1 MAMEQTDSDLR
12 TTLRVLRQRMPLIIG
27 CAILAGGAALAFSLM
42 QEKQYSAESS
52 LLFRDP
58 GFDQRLFGSSSIQA
72 WQDPAREAAT
82 NVRLAS
88 LDAVADRT
96 AKDLGG
102 GLDGG
107 TVSAMLEV
115 EPEGQSDVVSITA
128 TDENPEF
135 AADVANAFARNYIV
149 FRREADQAK
158 VKDAQR
164 VVEAKYEQLDPEEQA
179 GEEGQALQQQISDL
193 TTLEA
198 LQTGNAEL
206 VQKADVPSSP
216 SSPQPIRNMVIGGV
230 FGLLFGLA
238 LALVRERL
246 DRRLKDPD
254 ELEESFG
261 LPILGEIPESRSLR
275 HEKRASASEPLP
287 VREAEAFRLVRTRLR
302 YFNVDRELR
311 SLLVTST
318 AASDGK
324 TTIAFYLARAAASA
338 GNRTLLV
345 EADLHEATLASEFGL
360 SPLPG
365 LAEVLTHQASPESVV
380 QQIPVEDRS
389 NGRGNVRNLDVIVA
403 GAEPPNPLELVES
416 AGMASLLHRL
426 EEAYDLVILDAPPA
440 GAVADT
446 LPLMRLVNGVILV
459 GQLGKTTRDEAVSAR
474 EQLSSLEVS
483 PLGIVL
489 NRTRKRRG
497 YAYGY
502 GHGYGAKASP
512 GSRHLGR
519 LRRSRRVQRP
529 RLAAQDTTAVAPGP
543 ALADAPGP
551 DAQAG
556 AAPNGAESSIADQGA
571 APPPRTSEALAVLN
585 RASAEELEAFGL
597 SSPQAIRV
605 LAHRERCGGF
615 DSVDELEAVPGLSPD
630 SVARVRSR
638 LTYS

>member
-1 MAMEQTDSDLR
+1 MEQADSDLR
-12 TTLRVLRQRMPLIIG
+12 NTIGVLRARIWLIAA
-27 CAILAGGAALAFSLM
+27 CMVMAGGAALAFSLM

-58 GFDQRLFGSSSIQA
+58 GFDQRLFGSSSIQP

-96 AKDLGG
+96 AKDLGR

-107 TVSAMLEV
+107 TVSAMLDV

-128 TDENPEF
+128 TDEDPEF
-135 AADVANAFARNYIV
+135 AADVANAFASNYIV

-158 VKDAQR
+158 VADAQR
-164 VVEAKYEQLDPEEQA
+164 VVEAKYEQLEPEEQV

-206 VQKADVPSSP
+206 VQEADTPSSP
-216 SSPQPIRNMVIGGV
+216 SSPQPIRNTIIGAM
-230 FGLLFGLA
+230 FGLLLGLGLA
-238 LALVRERL
+238 LMRERL

-254 ELEESFG
+254 ELEDSFG

-275 HEKRASASEPLP
+275 HDKRASASEALP
-287 VREAEAFRLVRTRLR
+287 AREAEAFRLVRTRLR

-311 SLLVTST
+311 SLLVTSA

-324 TTIAFYLARAAASA
+324 TTVAFYLARAAASA
-338 GNRTLLV
+338 GTRTVLV
-345 EADLHEATLASEFGL
+345 EADLHQATLASEFGL

-365 LAEVLTHQASPESVV
+365 LAEVLTHQASPESVL
-380 QQIPVEDRS
+380 QHIPVEDRS

-416 AGMASLLHRL
+416 AGMASLLEQL
-426 EEAYDLVILDAPPA
+426 EEAYDLVVLDAPPA

-459 GQLGKTTRDEAVSAR
+459 GQLGKTTRDEAVSLR
-474 EQLSSLEVS
+474 EQLSSLDVS
-483 PLGIVL
+483 PLGVVL
-489 NRTRKRRG
+489 NRGRKRRG

-502 GHGYGAKASP
+502 AHGYGSKASF
-512 GSRHLGR
+512 GSRQVGR
-519 LRRSRRVQRP
+519 LRRSRRNQRT
-529 RLAAQDTTAVAPGP
+529 RLETPAAPVS
-543 ALADAPGP
+543 DAPGP
-551 DAQAG
+551 DPQPG
-556 AAPNGAESSIADQGA
+556 VGPNGTESSMTEPGT
-571 APPPRTSEALAVLN
+571 PSRPRTSEALALLN
-585 RASAEELEAFGL
+585 GASAEDLEACGL
-597 SSPQAIRV
+597 SSSQAIRV
-605 LAHRERCGGF
+605 LAHREKRGGF
-615 DSVDELEAVPGLSPD
+615 DSVDELDAVPGLPPD